1 MNAIENERVTIR
13 RMTRTDIEAVIKLD
27 REIGGGKSQITY
39 KDMVSLDP
47 GGPIDFSF
55 VAEIGNKVV
64 GFVLARLM
72 YMGMP
77 FSEFCVINA
86 IDIAEGHRGQGVGRR
101 LVDEILDK
109 CHDEGIDT
117 VRAIFPEKNEKLRK
131 AVENLGFRRSPVVN
145 YDMTSDV

>member
-1 MNAIENERVTIR
+1 MSKIGNERVTIR
-13 RMTRTDIEAVIKLD
+13 RMTRTDIEDIIKLD

-39 KDMVSLDP
+39 RDMVSLDP
-47 GGPIDFSF
+47 GGPLDFSF
-55 VAEIGNKVV
+55 VAEIGNRVV

-86 IDIAEGHRGQGVGRR
+86 IDIAEDHRGQGIGRQ
-101 LVDEILDK
+101 LVNEILDK
-109 CHDEGIDT
+109 CHDEGID
-117 VRAIFPEKNEKLRK
+117 VIRAIFREKDERLRK
-131 AVENLGFRRSPVVN
+131 MVENLGFRRSPVVN

>member
-1 MNAIENERVTIR
+1 MSTIGNERVTIR
-13 RMTRTDIEAVIKLD
+13 RMTRTDIDAVINLD
-27 REIGGGKSQITY
+27 RKIGKGKSRITY
-39 KDMVSLDP
+39 KDMVALDP
-47 GGPIDFSF
+47 GGPLDFSF
-55 VAEIGNKVV
+55 VVEIGNKVV

-86 IDIAEGHRGQGVGRR
+86 IDVAEEHQGQGVGRR

-117 VRAIFPEKNEKLRK
+117 VRAIFPEKMKSFVRLWKTWASGAARW
-131 AVENLGFRRSPVVN
+131 LI
-145 YDMTSDV
+145 TI